1 MGKLKAIQDMMADAA
16 DVRAKG
22 LEADPMPGENIGL
35 SDEQTHAD
43 NLKRLADI
51 HLYRYRGMLRRA
63 LVGDPGLRVG
73 ELKHLVAIWEGV
85 ELKKY
90 RWEFLAPEERN
101 EVYDAVMSGE

>member
-1 MGKLKAIQDMMADAA
+1 MLPSGSVGRKKRLAGGKKRSMSD
-16 DVRAKG
+16 
-22 LEADPMPGENIGL
+22 NIGL
-35 SDEQTHAD
+35 TDEQTREE

-51 HLYRYRGMLRRA
+51 HLFRYRGMLRRA
-63 LVGDPGLRVG
+63 LVGDPGLRAG